1 MKRSVIFTAI
11 VCALVARYSHAM
23 EDPFAELESEFKQ
36 FREQGSAKEMDEFQ
50 RWKDDYLAE
59 YQQFRE
65 EHFQRLDD
73 IRDNL
78 ISNWGE
84 SEVSTESKQVQY
96 SSDNQSKTVL
106 DYEKNE
112 IRISVLH
119 DASETV
125 SSKDLEKFV
134 SEAFNDTTHD
144 KQKTQDKIKRP
155 LVKFNQWSSQSIEPE
170 SPEPNTAPSAAPSL
184 RDLAQNKSIKQLTQA
199 AKKEEKPLTIVQ
211 NPADVYKQEAALIE
225 EQSKAQEI
233 QVERMVDAQNLA
245 KGQELSASEEEKV
258 ESRIQQEK
266 KKIEEEKLARLA
278 SLKEKTKQIASN
290 QNNRAELTNK
300 KITTF
305 TIPLGKQQESKLAQP
320 FIQPVLNQAK
330 RWDIEPSLMLA
341 IMHTESHFNPQA
353 QSHIP
358 AYGLMQ
364 IVPSTASVDVNRFL
378 FKKDDAMSAGELF
391 TPDKNIETGAA
402 YVHILNSRY
411 LKAIE
416 DPQSR
421 LYCVIAAYNTGA
433 GNVAKTFNAD
443 NSRNIRKA
451 AEVINTLTP
460 EQVYQRLLSS
470 LPYDETRNYV
480 KKVTSRQDLYTEL
493 DKI

>member
-11 VCALVARYSHAM
+11 LCSTLPSYSHAM
-23 EDPFAELESEFKQ
+23 DDPFAELESEFKQ
-36 FREQGSAKEMDEFQ
+36 FREQGSAKEMEEFQ

-84 SEVSTESKQVQY
+84 SEISTESKQVEY
-96 SSDNQSKTVL
+96 SDDNQSKTVL

-119 DASETV
+119 DASEKV

-134 SEAFNDTTHD
+134 SAALNNKDDSQTNS
-144 KQKTQDKIKRP
+144 QDKIKRP
-155 LVKFNQWSSQSIEPE
+155 QVKFNQWTSQSVQAEE
-170 SPEPNTAPSAAPSL
+170 KEPNVNNTSSSL
-184 RDLAQNKSIKQLTQA
+184 RELVKGKSIEQLTQS
-199 AKKEEKPLTIVQ
+199 AKKDEKPLTVVS
-211 NPADVYKQEAALIE
+211 NPDKLYKQEAALIE

-233 QVERMVDAQNLA
+233 QVERMVDVQNMA
-245 KGQELSASEEEKV
+245 KNQELSAAEEEKV

-266 KKIEEEKLARLA
+266 KKIEQEKLERLA
-278 SLKEKTKQIASN
+278 KLKEKTKQIASN
-290 QNNRAELTNK
+290 SNNRAELTNK

-305 TIPLGKQQESKLAQP
+305 TIPLGKQRESKLAQP
-320 FIQPVLNQAK
+320 FIQPVLSQAK
-330 RWDIEPSLMLA
+330 RWDIDPSLMLA

-378 FKKDDAMSAGELF
+378 FKKDDSMSKDELF

-433 GNVAKTFNAD
+433 GNVAKTFNSD
-443 NSRNIRKA
+443 KSRNIRKA
-451 AEVINTLTP
+451 AVVINSLTP
-460 EQVYQRLLSS
+460 DQVYQKLLSS